1 MLRLY
6 ATVVKEF
13 LVLLRDRSGL
23 AILFIMPVALVT
35 LMALIQDSLFR
46 DHVEMRIP
54 ALVINRDGGLLGEQ
68 VLKGLQQSDMFE
80 VDLKDTSDAFAKHM
94 TENGTYEIALVI
106 PDKASEKLKKRVTY
120 FVAVTMQSMGI
131 TDTIPAQKP
140 EENFVEIYFR
150 PGVKK
155 SFRNLVMS
163 SIQRVSNQ
171 LESQA
176 LIDAFREEL
185 NSGDVNTTE
194 VQEPFGDF
202 ISFRVNDAGGERQAR
217 ELNSVQHN
225 VPAWTLFGMFFI
237 VISLSGSLIREREE
251 GSYLR
256 ILTMPGSYTTV
267 LFGKI
272 IAYLAVCMVQF
283 VLMISVGLFLLP
295 LFGLPQLII
304 GNQALAILLTALCS
318 GLAATGFGVLS
329 GTMFH
334 THQQASVFGAV
345 SVVILA
351 ALGGIWI
358 PIYVMPGLLST
369 LAEFS
374 PLYWGLTAFQVI
386 FIGEGGLAMI
396 SGYLFKLF
404 LFFAITLLLSLLINN
419 FRNN

>member
-131 TDTIPAQKP
+131 TDSIPAQKP

-176 LIDAFREEL
+176 LIDAFREEF

-386 FIGEGGLAMI
+386 FIGEGGLAMV

>member
-131 TDTIPAQKP
+131 TDSIPAQKP
-140 EENFVEIYFR
+140 AENFVEIYFR

-304 GNQALAILLTALCS
+304 GNQAIAILLTALCS

>member
-68 VLKGLQQSDMFE
+68 VLQGLHQSDMFE

-106 PDKASEKLKKRVTY
+106 PDEASEKLKNRVGY
-120 FVAVTMQSMGI
+120 FVAITMHSMGI
-131 TDTIPAQKP
+131 TDSIPTQQP
-140 EENFVEIYFR
+140 VDNFVEIYFR

-176 LIDAFREEL
+176 LIDAFRNEL
-185 NSGDVNTTE
+185 NSGDVNAPE
-194 VQEPFGDF
+194 VREPFGDF
-202 ISFRVNDAGGERQAR
+202 ITFRVNDAGGERQAR

-272 IAYLAVCMVQF
+272 IAYLTVCMVQF

-345 SVVILA
+345 AVVILA

-358 PIYVMPGLLST
+358 PIYVMPGVLST

-386 FIGEGGLAMI
+386 FIGEGGLAMV